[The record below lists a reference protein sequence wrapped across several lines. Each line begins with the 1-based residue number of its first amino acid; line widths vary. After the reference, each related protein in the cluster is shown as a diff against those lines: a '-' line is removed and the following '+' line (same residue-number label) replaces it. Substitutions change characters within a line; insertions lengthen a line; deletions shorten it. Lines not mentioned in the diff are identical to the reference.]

1 MYDEDIV
8 KEIRR
13 RVLEEGMPYIG
24 SSAGTNVGT
33 ISINTTNDMPI
44 VFPPTFDAIGL
55 VNFNINPHYMDPDP
69 SNKHM
74 GVSIAAQTKNLS
86 VKFKIFAYPLILTF
100 VLGAQKN
107 RLIEHSFYV
116 KLANCEIRK
125 VENQIL

>member
-1 MYDEDIV
+1 MYYTYLGGGNTFRLLKTLYDEDIV

-86 VKFKIFAYPLILTF
+86 VKFKIFAYPSI
-100 VLGAQKN
+100 
-107 RLIEHSFYV
+107 
-116 KLANCEIRK
+116 
-125 VENQIL
+125 